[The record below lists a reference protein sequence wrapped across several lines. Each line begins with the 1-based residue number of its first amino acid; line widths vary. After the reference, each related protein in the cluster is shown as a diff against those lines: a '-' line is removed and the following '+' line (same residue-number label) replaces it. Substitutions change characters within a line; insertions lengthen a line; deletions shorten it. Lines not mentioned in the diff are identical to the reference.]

1 MTCLGQLDKAL
12 AEIRRAQELDPLSLI
27 INSNIGYTFTLL
39 GRYDE
44 AIAQFHKTL
53 DLDPNFYYARYNLGL
68 ALELKG
74 STPEA
79 IGEFQKAAALSEDL
93 ASLGFLGHLYGKI
106 GRRAEAQQ
114 ILNRLLEIRKQRYTE
129 AYFIGLVYLGLGD
142 RDEALRYFQESYED
156 RDGYNIGP
164 IRVDPLLNELHGDAR
179 FEALAERS
187 FQPVAARWRLNMRDK
202 ASFFSELKRRNV
214 VPAGLTIA
222 DLKLNPPW
230 DPLSN
235 DPRFQKFCASQ

>member
-1 MTCLGQLDKAL
+1 MLSDALTALGGIKSCLSFDLTGAIADFERAIELNPNDSTAHHWLGNHPLTCLGQLDKAL
-12 AEIRRAQELDPLSLI
+12 AEITRAQELDPLSLI
-27 INSNIGYTFTLL
+27 INANIGYTLTLL

-53 DLDPNFYYARYNLGL
+53 NLDPNFYFARYNLGL

-106 GRRAEAQQ
+106 GRHAEAQQ

-142 RDEALRYFQESYED
+142 RDEALRYFQ
-156 RDGYNIGP
+156 
-164 IRVDPLLNELHGDAR
+164 
-179 FEALAERS
+179 
-187 FQPVAARWRLNMRDK
+187 
-202 ASFFSELKRRNV
+202 
-214 VPAGLTIA
+214 
-222 DLKLNPPW
+222 
-230 DPLSN
+230 
-235 DPRFQKFCASQ
+235 